1 MFPPPGPPADMEDES
16 FISKIFFFWNRI
28 TTNVADFWKMFS
40 LGGVVN
46 NNLRH
51 FILSNYTV
59 VHTRMFPSHGHEY
72 WIYYLYMYVIFLKI
86 F

>member
-1 MFPPPGPPADMEDES
+1 MLPPPGPPADMEDEN
-16 FISKIFFFWNRI
+16 FFSKIGHVGCKRDWNRI

-59 VHTRMFPSHGHEY
+59 VHTRMCPSHGHEY
-72 WIYYLYMYVIFLKI
+72 
-86 F
+86 